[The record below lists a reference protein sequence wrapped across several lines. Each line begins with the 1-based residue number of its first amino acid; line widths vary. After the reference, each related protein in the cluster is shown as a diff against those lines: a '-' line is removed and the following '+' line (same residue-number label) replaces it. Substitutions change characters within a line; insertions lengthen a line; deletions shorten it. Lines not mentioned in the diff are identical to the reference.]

1 MDALILSAGE
11 GTRLLPLTRTKPKPL
26 FPILNRSLLQFTFDY
41 LNRFSL
47 QRAVLNTHHLSWQV
61 EKFVQIEKEN
71 RPFEIET
78 RFEPTILGTGGGIGN
93 TRDFWSSYPFIV
105 INGDIL
111 TDIDLRQAVG
121 FHQDHKG
128 PVTLILHD
136 YPEFNQISVDGQGR
150 ICDFRQ
156 GSGRGLAFTGIHLLE
171 KEIFDFLPPPGA
183 FEIIPVYQRMI
194 REGIPVWAY
203 ISKDHYW
210 RDIGT
215 PRSYLKVHEE
225 LLNTP
230 TPSLPPLRGRV
241 REGGP
246 PEKSQEI
253 MTPPRGL
260 IAALRRPKKKKGLFI
275 HPETRIE
282 TGVEFSGWA
291 CIGKGC
297 LLKKGCR
304 IHKSVLWEDVVV
316 ESGVSVSESIVGN
329 GVHLKQ
335 SIQGEAIINDRLA
348 KNRHSRAGGNPD
360 DSQPFKNL
368 GFPPARE

>member
-1 MDALILSAGE
+1 MDALILAAGE
-11 GTRLLPLTRTKPKPL
+11 GSRLLPLTRTKPKPL
-26 FPILNRSLLQFTFDY
+26 FPILNRPLLQVTFDY

-47 QRAVLNTHHLSWQV
+47 QRVVLNTHHLSGQI
-61 EKFVQIEKEN
+61 EKLVQIEKEN
-71 RPFEIET
+71 RPFEIQT

-93 TRDFWSSYPFIV
+93 TRDFWSSYPFVV

-111 TDIDLRQAVG
+111 TDIDLHQAVS

-136 YPEFNQISVDGQGR
+136 YPEFNQISVDARGQ
-150 ICDFRQ
+150 IQEFRQ
-156 GSGRGLAFTGIHLLE
+156 GSERGLAFTGIHLLE
-171 KEIFDFLPPPGA
+171 KEIFDYLPTPGT

-194 REGIPVWAY
+194 QEGIPVWAY

-210 RDIGT
+210 RDMGT
-215 PRSYLKVHEE
+215 LRSYLKVHEE

-230 TPSLPPLRGRV
+230 TPSLPPLRERV

-260 IAALRRPKKKKGLFI
+260 IAALRRPKKNKGLFI

-282 TGVEFSGWA
+282 KGVQFSGWA

-316 ESGVSVSESIVGN
+316 ESGVSVSDSILGD
-329 GVHLKQ
+329 GVKIIQ
-335 SIQGEAIINDRLA
+335 NIQGATLI
-348 KNRHSRAGGNPD
+348 
-360 DSQPFKNL
+360 
-368 GFPPARE
+368 